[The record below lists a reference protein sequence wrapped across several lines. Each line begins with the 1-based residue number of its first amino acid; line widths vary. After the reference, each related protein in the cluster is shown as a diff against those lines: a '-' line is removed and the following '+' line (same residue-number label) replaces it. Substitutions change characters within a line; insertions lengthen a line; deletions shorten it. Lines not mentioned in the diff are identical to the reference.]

1 MTPNQ
6 TLNGRYKIIRS
17 LGEGGMANVYLAHDL
32 ILDRDVAVKLVRF
45 DMQDD
50 LSAIKRFQRE
60 VLSTTE
66 LVHPNIVGVY
76 DIGEEHGM
84 NYLVMEYVEGTD
96 LKQYI
101 RDKFPIPLDQ
111 VVNLMGQILN
121 GVQTAHR
128 HGIIHRDLKPQN
140 VLIDTHG
147 NAKITDFGIA
157 IANQQSSFTRTN
169 AVIGSVQY
177 LSPEQVRGHIATQQ
191 SDIYSLGII
200 LFEMLT
206 GKVPFEGESAVS
218 IAVKHYQDQLPLVKD
233 FNDKIPQSL
242 ENVVLKATAKN
253 PTDRYKNVA
262 EMADD
267 LKTVLEP
274 DRANE
279 PKFIE
284 DSLTDRTIVLD
295 QTEINQNLQPEEI
308 EKTRPIEVK
317 MNNRYNNPRPPKE
330 TSKNSEE
337 EMHRPKHRHPL
348 RRRALFTF
356 MAAVAFIL
364 GIFIAFKLS
373 SPQMVQV
380 PSLEGLNQKEATT
393 KLSKANLGVGKIT
406 KEADDKAGYNK
417 VVETLP
423 ETGKYVQEGIK
434 VNVVIS
440 KGPNSFDV
448 DNYVGSDYTSTKKQL
463 EDKGFKIKKKEI
475 ATDRFDDD
483 RIISQDVISG
493 QVVVPRVTT
502 ITFTVAK

>member
-6 TLNGRYKIIRS
+6 TLNGRYKIIRP

-50 LSAIKRFQRE
+50 VSAIKRFQRE
-60 VLSTTE
+60 ALSTTE

-84 NYLVMEYVEGTD
+84 NYLIMEYVEGQN

-101 RDKFPIPLDQ
+101 RDQFPIPLGQ
-111 VVNLMGQILN
+111 VVSLMSQILN
-121 GVQTAHR
+121 GVQTAHY

-140 VLIDTHG
+140 ILIDKHG
-147 NAKITDFGIA
+147 KAKITDFGIA

-169 AVIGSVQY
+169 TVIGSVQY

-233 FNDKIPQSL
+233 FNTKIPQSL

-253 PTDRYKNVA
+253 PIDRYKNVA
-262 EMADD
+262 EMAAD
-267 LKTVLEP
+267 LKTVLQPE
-274 DRANE
+274 RANE
-279 PKFIE
+279 SKFVE
-284 DSLTDRTIVLD
+284 DSLVEHTIVL
-295 QTEINQNLQPEEI
+295 NQDELKQGLAKEEVG
-308 EKTRPIEVK
+308 KTRPIKLK
-317 MNNRYNNPRPPKE
+317 MNNKINFAKKE
-330 TSKNSEE
+330 KAPDAEE
-337 EMHRPKHRHPL
+337 SHMHRFKRRHPL
-348 RRRALFTF
+348 RRRALFMA

-364 GIFIAFKLS
+364 GILIAFKLS

-380 PSLEGLNQKEATT
+380 PNLEDLTQKQAMT
-393 KLSKANLGVGKIT
+393 KLSKVNLGVGKIT
-406 KEADDKAGYNK
+406 KEADDKTSYNK

-423 ETGKYVQEGIK
+423 QSGKYVQEGIK
-434 VNVVIS
+434 VNIVIS

-448 DNYVGSDYTSTKKQL
+448 DNYVGSDYSSTKKQL
-463 EDKGFKIKKKEI
+463 EAKGFTIKKRKI
-475 ATDRFDDD
+475 VTNRFDNN
-483 RIISQDVISG
+483 RIISQDVVSG

-502 ITFTVAK
+502 ITFTVAN